1 MVAAVRGAAACL
13 VMKWSTAL
21 AMTRAMTWTTVL
33 VWALLLGSR
42 VATAEPAPQLQLTGL
57 SEARLVT
64 NVGLTVPRINFSC
77 QASTAQLRR
86 YLAAAREAA
95 AEALQAFGHFNATIR
110 PSIETR
116 EDCRDP
122 ALAIEA
128 GPVTTIESVTIE
140 LPETVRQIESV
151 SEFVANQRPSVGDP
165 LDQAAY
171 DALRDGILG
180 RVQKAG
186 YLDARYTRHELIV
199 DPSTQSARIALSL
212 EAGSR
217 YRFGEVTIEQSI
229 LEPELARRL
238 TGVPEGAPYTSRD
251 LLAMNQNLT
260 STAYFESVSVRPIL
274 EERENLEVPV
284 EISTYRN
291 PRTSYELSAGYATD
305 VGPRVGAEVTR
316 RYVNKQGHQWS
327 ARSELSAIEQRLET
341 SYTIPRSADPLRERY
356 DIYARATREDNNDI
370 LTTAAATGVQWV
382 RETDPWTRSLFTEY
396 LLDRTRYGDDPA
408 ESNGFAILGGRLG
421 YQGLDEPLFPS
432 QGVVFDVSLQGA
444 AEPIASAA
452 SFVRGRA
459 FAGGYLSVGDW
470 IFAARGEAGVIV
482 TDQFDKMPRSLR
494 FFTGGDRSV
503 RGYEYESLSPR
514 DEDGTRIGGKYLL
527 VGSVEVMV
535 PVVDDDWYA
544 AAFVDTGNAYIDPEA
559 ELKTGAGVGVRW
571 RSPVGMIR
579 VDVAQ
584 PLDGSGDLPMLHLG
598 LGAAF

>member
-1 MVAAVRGAAACL
+1 LVPLLVDVAARHLGA
-13 VMKWSTAL
+13 
-21 AMTRAMTWTTVL
+21 
-33 VWALLLGSR
+33 
-42 VATAEPAPQLQLTGL
+42 
-57 SEARLVT
+57 
-64 NVGLTVPRINFSC
+64 
-77 QASTAQLRR
+77 
-86 YLAAAREAA
+86 
-95 AEALQAFGHFNATIR
+95 
-110 PSIETR
+110 
-116 EDCRDP
+116 D
-122 ALAIEA
+122 
-128 GPVTTIESVTIE
+128 
-140 LPETVRQIESV
+140 
-151 SEFVANQRPSVGDP
+151 
-165 LDQAAY
+165 
-171 DALRDGILG
+171 
-180 RVQKAG
+180 
-186 YLDARYTRHELIV
+186 
-199 DPSTQSARIALSL
+199 
-212 EAGSR
+212 
-217 YRFGEVTIEQSI
+217 
-229 LEPELARRL
+229 
-238 TGVPEGAPYTSRD
+238 
-251 LLAMNQNLT
+251 
-260 STAYFESVSVRPIL
+260 
-274 EERENLEVPV
+274 
-284 EISTYRN
+284 
-291 PRTSYELSAGYATD
+291 
-305 VGPRVGAEVTR
+305 
-316 RYVNKQGHQWS
+316 
-327 ARSELSAIEQRLET
+327 
-341 SYTIPRSADPLRERY
+341 
-356 DIYARATREDNNDI
+356 ARATREDNNDI